1 MVGTITCWLA
11 WMLSALILNESYGPP
26 CFGFGLIG
34 VCLLTF
40 LIMFVPKSRQ
50 LSAIGKEG
58 IYLED
63 HVADHV
69 DRFSFRSND
78 PNQYSPSFYH
88 FRPAKTSVSR
98 PSGSIRKEF
107 RSNSPY
113 YKAEANSYTGKKNCE
128 FFFFFSDNF
137 IIIFLGKLGFHRP
150 NRVVPPTAAS
160 PPSQPP
166 SYSAR
171 TPYFPSHFFPE
182 KLHHYWQYYYPR
194 IPGTLS
200 TFCMQYHIRTSCL
213 KIRVRFIFIES
224 LPKPNFQFYLTN
236 QLFS

>member
-1 MVGTITCWLA
+1 MLNETFSVIFKHHDFNFLSRESKFIGILMVGTITCWLA

-113 YKAEANSYTGKKNCE
+113 YKAEANSYTGKKKNCE
-128 FFFFFSDNF
+128 LFFFSF
-137 IIIFLGKLGFHRP
+137 LTILSHHFLGKTRISSTESSCASNGGFATI
-150 NRVVPPTAAS
+150 TA
-160 PPSQPP
+160 PVIFCTHPI
-166 SYSAR
+166 
-171 TPYFPSHFFPE
+171 FPIALFP
-182 KLHHYWQYYYPR
+182 
-194 IPGTLS
+194 
-200 TFCMQYHIRTSCL
+200 
-213 KIRVRFIFIES
+213 
-224 LPKPNFQFYLTN
+224 
-236 QLFS
+236 